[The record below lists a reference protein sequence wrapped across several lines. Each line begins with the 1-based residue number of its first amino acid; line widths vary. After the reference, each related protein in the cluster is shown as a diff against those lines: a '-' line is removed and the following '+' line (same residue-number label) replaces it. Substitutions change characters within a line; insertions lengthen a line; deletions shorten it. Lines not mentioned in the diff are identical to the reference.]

1 MLDAIA
7 VSLVDHDP
15 RWAGA
20 AAAYAAQLDVLG
32 DLVLSIHHIGSTSVP
47 GLLAKPIIDLLP
59 VVSSITALDEQ
70 LWKVEALGYRLYGEY
85 GLPGRRFCA
94 LPGKDTRLV
103 HLHFFERGSDQIFH
117 NLAFRDYIRT
127 HPEAAAA
134 YTAEKQRARALHPDN
149 SHGYTAEKA
158 AFVQAT
164 SQLAHAWFADQPLGR
179 DLLARPN

>member
-1 MLDAIA
+1 MLDAIS

-15 RWAGA
+15 GWAGIA
-20 AAAYAAQLDVLG
+20 AAHASKLAVLG
-32 DLVLSIHHIGSTSVP
+32 DLVLAVHHIGSTSVA

-59 VVSSITALDEQ
+59 VVSSIAELDKQ

-94 LPGKDTRLV
+94 LPGVNTRLV
-103 HLHFFERGSDQIFH
+103 HLHFFETGSDQIFH

-127 HPEAAAA
+127 HPDAAAA
-134 YTAEKQRARALHPDN
+134 YSAEKRRARALHPDN

-158 AFVQAT
+158 AFVQST
-164 SQLAHAWFADQPLGR
+164 SILAHAWFAEQPAGR
-179 DLLARPN
+179 DLLAQTA